1 VRRAALLALGPGADA
16 AWEMLSAIPEVA
28 PTRLSPERWAE
39 ALEGSDVLWVHAE
52 DEPPPFPADAITRW
66 VEGGGRL
73 LLTQRAAAGVV
84 ALGLEVDG
92 PNDTSVGKWRRESDG
107 TAAVPDVRGLAAF
120 GPHPLFDRLGQGTYV
135 WAPSD
140 GERFVRTTYAR
151 GRRPRRGRVVA
162 CERAYIAVNAGHI
175 VAWEYAVGQGGVL
188 CIGAFIVPGARD
200 PLLRRQLHTLLANA
214 IAGHGVP
221 HAGRDA
227 PAADWPEPGVTAYED
242 PNLVLPDRVRL
253 DGPLPGLESPL
264 HVASRA
270 LADEALTLAG
280 RRVLVVGGEQ
290 RGIREIWSHPYRLVR
305 DYAVT
310 IGGEAPLI
318 RDAQITP
325 LLFQRHLVSRARIVE
340 ETVVTALDH
349 PIVLLDYR
357 PEKVGRARGLRAPT
371 ELTLSWQVDLR
382 RTWPYPAGV
391 GGDLRYR
398 LAANGTA
405 LLVTDSTGLPRAA
418 FVLSGSAEWRIQA
431 AEDGPMLW
439 CELRAALEGPFRIA
453 VIGGASRAELESGVA
468 ALGRRGV
475 AGLTAQRQR
484 HEDQVQEHLVRLRSP
499 DEGLNRAFDWAKSRL
514 DSYFVETPGIG
525 RSLVAGYGASRPGWG
540 DGRPGYAWYFGRDAC
555 WTAFALLAAGDYAS
569 CRLVLR
575 FLGTSQDVT
584 GKVIHE
590 YTTSGLAHYDA
601 ADATPLYLLLAG
613 RYAAWTGDLA
623 FLAER
628 WPEIERAYRFCL
640 ETDRDDDGLIENT
653 GVGHGWIETG
663 PLSGAHVTL
672 YLAAIWVAALA
683 ALEPLARAL
692 GHVALAD
699 ELTQHGARARA
710 RIAKRFR
717 TADGYLLGIL
727 ADGTPQ
733 RTRTA
738 LTAVALLLEAV
749 DPAPATAWLD
759 AVGSA
764 GFSAPWGV
772 RLIPREDPLY
782 SPAGYHSGSV
792 WPLYTGWVSLAE
804 YACHRAEQGFTHL
817 LANARLPFAHGQGS
831 FAEVLDGDLGTPA
844 GVCPDQAWSAAML
857 VSPVIEGMLGA
868 RPDALARR
876 LTLAPHLPSGWR
888 ECEWR
893 GLHVGHTTLD
903 VRVSA
908 LPDRVLVRVRRTA
921 GAHLELTVAP
931 ALPPGR
937 RLADTR
943 VDDERLTARVSES
956 LGCRHA
962 AVTFELAEEH
972 DVEFWH
978 VRE

>member
-1 VRRAALLALGPGADA
+1 MRRVALLAVGPGADA
-16 AWEMLSAIPEVA
+16 AWELLTSLPDVE
-28 PTRLSPERWAE
+28 PRRLSPEHWSE
-39 ALEGSDVLWVHAE
+39 ALEGNDFLWVHAD
-52 DEPPPFPADAITRW
+52 DEPPPLPGDVVMPW
-66 VEGGGRL
+66 VERGGRL

-84 ALGLEVDG
+84 ALGLEADG
-92 PNDTSVGKWRRESDG
+92 PNDTAVRAWRHEDDEIG
-107 TAAVPDVRGLAAF
+107 AAPHVRGLAAY
-120 GPHPLFDRLGQGTYV
+120 GPHPLFERLGQGTYV
-135 WAPSD
+135 WAPSE
-140 GERFVRTTYAR
+140 GERFVRTVYAR

-162 CERAYIAVNAGHI
+162 CERSYVHLNADRI
-175 VAWEYAVGQGGVL
+175 VAWEYEIGAGGVL
-188 CIGAFIVPGARD
+188 CIGAFVVPAARD
-200 PLLRRQLHTLLANA
+200 RLLTRQLHTILANA
-214 IAGHGVP
+214 IAGQGVP
-221 HAGRDA
+221 HQSRDA
-227 PAADWPEPGVTAYED
+227 PVAYWPQPGVTAYED
-242 PNLVLPDRVRL
+242 SNLVLPDRVRL

-270 LADEALTLAG
+270 LADEAITLAG

-290 RGIREIWSHPYRLVR
+290 RGIREIWSHPYRLLR
-305 DYAVT
+305 DFSVT

-318 RDAQITP
+318 RDVQITP
-325 LLFQRHLVSRARIVE
+325 LLIQRHLVSRARIVE
-340 ETVVTALDH
+340 ETVTTALDH

-371 ELTLSWQVDLR
+371 DLVLSWRVDLR
-382 RTWPYPAGV
+382 RTWPYPAGA

-398 LAANGTA
+398 RAPNGAA

-418 FVLSGSAEWRIQA
+418 FVASGPAEWRVRP
-431 AEDGPMLW
+431 AEEGPILV
-439 CELRAALEGPFRIA
+439 CELRVALEAPFRIA
-453 VIGGASRAELESGVA
+453 ILGGTSRGELDGAVA

-475 AGLTAQRQR
+475 AGLSAQRLR
-484 HEDQVQEHLVRLRSP
+484 HEGQVQEHLVRLRSP
-499 DEGLNRAFDWAKSRL
+499 DEGLNRAFEWAKSRL
-514 DSYFVETPGIG
+514 DACFVETPGIG
-525 RSLVAGYGASRPGWG
+525 RSLVAGYAPSRPGWE

-575 FLGTSQDVT
+575 FLGTSQDVS

-628 WPEIERAYRFCL
+628 WTEIERAYRFCL
-640 ETDRDDDGLIENT
+640 ETDTDGDGLIENT
-653 GVGHGWIETG
+653 RVGHGWIEMG

-672 YLAAIWVAALA
+672 YLASIWTAALA
-683 ALEPLARAL
+683 TLEPLARAL
-692 GHVALAD
+692 GHRALAD
-699 ELTQHGARARA
+699 ELAQRALRARA

-717 TADGYLLGIL
+717 TADGYSLGIM

-733 RTRTA
+733 RPRTA
-738 LTAVALLLEAV
+738 LTAVALLLETV

-782 SPAGYHSGSV
+782 SPAGYHCGAV

-908 LPDRVLVRVRRTA
+908 LPDRVLLRVRRTA

-937 RLADTR
+937 RMTDAL
-943 VDDERLTARVSES
+943 VDDERLVPRVAES
-956 LGCRHA
+956 MGCLHA
-962 AVTFELAEEH
+962 AVSFELADEH
-972 DVEFWH
+972 DVEIWH
-978 VRE
+978 AKA

>member
-1 VRRAALLALGPGADA
+1 MRRVALLAIGPGADA
-16 AWEMLSAIPEVA
+16 AWEVLTSLSDVA
-28 PTRLSPERWAE
+28 PRRLSLDRWSE
-39 ALEGSDVLWVHAE
+39 ALAESDCLWVHAE
-52 DEPPPFPADAITRW
+52 DEPPPLPADVVMPWAER
-66 VEGGGRL
+66 GGRL

-84 ALGLEVDG
+84 ALGLEADG
-92 PNDTSVGKWRRESDG
+92 PNDTAVRVWRHADDEFG
-107 TAAVPDVRGLAAF
+107 VAPHVRGLAAF
-120 GPHPLFDRLGQGTYV
+120 GPHPLFERLGQGTYV

-162 CERAYIAVNAGHI
+162 CERAYIHLNADRI
-175 VAWEYAVGQGGVL
+175 VAWEYDVGQGGVL
-188 CIGAFIVPGARD
+188 CIGAYVVPGARD
-200 PLLRRQLHTLLANA
+200 QLLARQFHVVIGNA
-214 IAGHGVP
+214 IAGQGIP
-221 HAGRDA
+221 HQHRDA
-227 PAADWPEPGVTAYED
+227 PAACWPEPGRTAYED

-253 DGPLPGLESPL
+253 DGPLPGLESSL
-264 HVASRA
+264 HVESRA
-270 LADEALTLAG
+270 LADEPITLAG

-290 RGIREIWSHPYRLVR
+290 RGIREIWAHPYRLLR
-305 DYAVT
+305 DFTVT
-310 IGGEAPLI
+310 LGGEAPLI

-325 LLFQRHLVSRARIVE
+325 LLVQRHLVSRARIVE
-340 ETVVTALDH
+340 ETVTTALDH
-349 PIVLLDYR
+349 PIALLDYR
-357 PEKVGRARGLRAPT
+357 PEKVGRARGLRAPV
-371 ELTLSWQVDLR
+371 ELVLGWRVDLR
-382 RTWPYPAGV
+382 RTWPYPAGA

-398 LAANGTA
+398 LAPQGSA

-418 FVLSGSAEWRIQA
+418 FIVSGVAEWRVRPSD
-431 AEDGPMLW
+431 DGPLLV
-439 CELRAALEGPFRIA
+439 CELRVALEAPFRMA
-453 VIGGASRAELESGVA
+453 VLGGASRAELDGAVA
-468 ALGRRGV
+468 AIGRRGV
-475 AGLTAQRQR
+475 AGLSAQRLR
-484 HEDQVQEHLVRLRSP
+484 HEGQVQEHLVRVRSP
-499 DEGLNRAFDWAKSRL
+499 DEGLNRAFEWAKSRI
-514 DSYFVETPGIG
+514 DACFVETPGIG
-525 RSLVAGYGASRPGWG
+525 RSLVAGYAPSRPGWG

-555 WTAFALLAAGDYAS
+555 WSAFALLAAGDYANA
-569 CRLVLR
+569 RLVLR
-575 FLGTSQDVT
+575 FLGATQDVS

-640 ETDRDDDGLIENT
+640 GTDSDDDGLIENT
-653 GVGHGWIETG
+653 RVGHGWIEMG

-672 YLAAIWVAALA
+672 YLASIWVAALT
-683 ALEPLARAL
+683 ALEPVARGL
-692 GHVALAD
+692 GHRALAD
-699 ELTQHGARARA
+699 ELAQRATRARA

-717 TADGYLLGIL
+717 TADGYSLGIM
-727 ADGTPQ
+727 ADGTAQ
-733 RTRTA
+733 RARTA

-759 AVGSA
+759 VIGAA

-782 SPAGYHSGSV
+782 SPAGYHCGAV

-804 YACHRAEQGFTHL
+804 YACHRPEQGLTHL

-857 VSPVIEGMLGA
+857 VSPLIEGMLGA
-868 RPDALARR
+868 RPDALASR

-888 ECEWR
+888 DCEWR

-908 LPDRVLVRVRRTA
+908 SPERVQLRVRRTA
-921 GAHLELTVAP
+921 GGHLDLTVAP

-937 RLADTR
+937 KLAEAS
-943 VDDERLTARVSES
+943 VDEERLVARVSEHM
-956 LGCRHA
+956 GCRHA
-962 AVTFELAEEH
+962 AVTFELSDEH
-972 DVEFWH
+972 EIEFRH
-978 VRE
+978 AKD

>member
-1 VRRAALLALGPGADA
+1 MGPGADA
-16 AWEMLSAIPEVA
+16 AWELLTSLPDVE
-28 PTRLSPERWAE
+28 PRRLSPEHWWE
-39 ALEGSDVLWVHAE
+39 VLEGNDLLWVHAD
-52 DEPPPFPADAITRW
+52 DEPPPLPGDVVMPW
-66 VEGGGRL
+66 VERGGRL
-73 LLTQRAAAGVV
+73 LLTQRATAGVV
-84 ALGLEVDG
+84 ALGLEADG
-92 PNDTSVGKWRRESDG
+92 PNDTAVRRWRHEDDEFGAS
-107 TAAVPDVRGLAAF
+107 PHVRGLAAF
-120 GPHPLFDRLGQGTYV
+120 GSHPLFERLGQGTYV
-135 WAPSD
+135 WAPSE
-140 GERFVRTTYAR
+140 GERFVRTVYAR

-162 CERAYIAVNAGHI
+162 CERAYVHLNADRI
-175 VAWEYAVGQGGVL
+175 VAWEYEIGAGGVL
-188 CIGAFIVPGARD
+188 CIGAFVVPAARD
-200 PLLRRQLHTLLANA
+200 RLLTRQLHTLLANA
-214 IAGHGVP
+214 IAGQGVP
-221 HAGRDA
+221 HQSRDA
-227 PAADWPEPGVTAYED
+227 PVAYWPQPGVTAYED
-242 PNLVLPDRVRL
+242 SNLVLPDRVRL

-270 LADEALTLAG
+270 LADEAITLAG

-290 RGIREIWSHPYRLVR
+290 RGIREIWSHPYRLLR
-305 DYAVT
+305 DFSVT

-318 RDAQITP
+318 RDVQITP
-325 LLFQRHLVSRARIVE
+325 LLIQRHLVSRARIVE
-340 ETVVTALDH
+340 ETVTTALDH
-349 PIVLLDYR
+349 PIVLVDYR

-371 ELTLSWQVDLR
+371 DLVLSWRVDLR
-382 RTWPYPAGV
+382 RTWPYPAGA

-398 LAANGTA
+398 RAPNGAA
-405 LLVTDSTGLPRAA
+405 LLVTDSTGLPRAG
-418 FVLSGSAEWRIQA
+418 FVASGPAEWRVRP
-431 AEDGPMLW
+431 AEEGPILV
-439 CELRAALEGPFRIA
+439 CELRVALEAPFRIA
-453 VIGGASRAELESGVA
+453 ILGGTSRAELDGAVA

-475 AGLTAQRQR
+475 AGLSAQRLR
-484 HEDQVQEHLVRLRSP
+484 HEGQVQEHLVRLRSP
-499 DEGLNRAFDWAKSRL
+499 DEGLNRAFEWAKSRL
-514 DSYFVETPGIG
+514 DACFVETPGIG
-525 RSLVAGYGASRPGWG
+525 RSLVAGYAPSRPGWE

-575 FLGTSQDVT
+575 FLGTSQDVS

-628 WPEIERAYRFCL
+628 WTEIERAYRFCL
-640 ETDRDDDGLIENT
+640 ETDTDDDGLIENT
-653 GVGHGWIETG
+653 RVGHGWIEMG

-672 YLAAIWVAALA
+672 YLASIWTAALA

-692 GHVALAD
+692 GHRALAD
-699 ELTQHGARARA
+699 ELAQRALRARA
-710 RIAKRFR
+710 RIAKLFR
-717 TADGYLLGIL
+717 TADGYSLGIM

-733 RTRTA
+733 RPRTA
-738 LTAVALLLEAV
+738 LTAVALLLETV

-782 SPAGYHSGSV
+782 SPAGYHCGAV

-908 LPDRVLVRVRRTA
+908 LPDRVLLRVRRTA

-937 RLADTR
+937 RMTDAL
-943 VDDERLTARVSES
+943 VDDERLVPRVAES
-956 LGCRHA
+956 MGCLHA
-962 AVTFELAEEH
+962 AVSFELADEH
-972 DVEFWH
+972 DVEIWH
-978 VRE
+978 AKA